1 MVTVDSVV
9 LVEHKVDSVSLT
21 TTTVVAILTVVF
33 TVAVLVVLAL
43 LTTVA
48 VLVVAVLF
56 ALFGDQTVLIQIQTL
71 QTRQQ
76 QVKE

>member
-9 LVEHKVDSVSLT
+9 QVEHKVDSVSLT
-21 TTTVVAILTVVF
+21 TTTVVAILTAVF
-33 TVAVLVVLAL
+33 MVAVLVVLAL
-43 LTTVA
+43 LITVVEMVA
-48 VLVVAVLF
+48 VVQFV
-56 ALFGDQTVLIQIQTL
+56 LFGDQTVLIQTPIL